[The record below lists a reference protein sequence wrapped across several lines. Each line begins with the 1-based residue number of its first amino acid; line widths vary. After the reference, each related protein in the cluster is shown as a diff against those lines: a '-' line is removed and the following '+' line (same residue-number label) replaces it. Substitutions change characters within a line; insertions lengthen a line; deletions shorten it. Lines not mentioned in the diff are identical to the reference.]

1 MIEKTGLLT
10 EGFGS
15 FYTVEIDGELFEAR
29 ARGRLKK
36 EGIRLLIGDRVY
48 LEKEQDVYAITG
60 IAERKNSLI
69 RPAVANVDLILV
81 VIAAKDPDPN
91 YKQTDKLLAFLEHN
105 NLNVAICINKTDL
118 ADAEE
123 IKNTYLKAGY
133 KVAETSVGCECAQL
147 KELLENK
154 ITAFAG
160 CSGVGKSTLINA
172 IDENFN
178 RETGEVGKIKRGKH
192 TTTHTKLLPLKWG
205 GYIADTPGFSVVDL
219 SDVEA
224 QNLGDCFK
232 EFKEHSDKCRFNGCV
247 HIDTEGCE
255 IIKQVENGNISKTRY
270 ESYKTLYE
278 ELSSI
283 YKTYGGKDKL

>member
-91 YKQTDKLLAFLEHN
+91 YKQTDKLLAFLEHHG
-105 NLNVAICINKTDL
+105 LDVAICINKTDL
-118 ADAEE
+118 KNADE
-123 IKNTYLKAGY
+123 IKEIYEKAGY
-133 KVAETSVGCECAQL
+133 KVSESSISGNCEEL
-147 KELLENK
+147 KEILANK

-219 SDVEA
+219 TEVEA
-224 QNLGDCFK
+224 ENLGNCFK
-232 EFKEHSDKCRFNGCV
+232 EFKEHTGKCRFNGCV

-255 IIKQVENGNISKTRY
+255 IINQVESGNISRSRY

-278 ELSSI
+278 ELNSI
-283 YKTYGGKDKL
+283 YKTYGKEKS

>member
-105 NLNVAICINKTDL
+105 NLDVAICINKTDL

-133 KVAETSVGCECAQL
+133 KVAETSAGCDCAQL

-192 TTTHTKLLPLKWG
+192 TTTHTKLLPLKWR

-224 QNLGDCFK
+224 ENLGDCFK